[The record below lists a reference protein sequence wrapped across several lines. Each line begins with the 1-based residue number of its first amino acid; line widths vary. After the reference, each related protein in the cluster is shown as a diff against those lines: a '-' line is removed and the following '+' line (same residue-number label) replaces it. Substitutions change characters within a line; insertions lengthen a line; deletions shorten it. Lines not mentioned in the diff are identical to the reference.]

1 MRFCDQQKK
10 KAFTLSYDDGVT
22 QDIRFIEL
30 INKYNLKCTF
40 NLNSELLGK
49 NGMLIRE
56 GKRIAHYKVQAAD
69 VREIYAGHEVAA
81 HTLTHPMLTEQS
93 DAEIIR
99 QVAQDKENL
108 EQLVGYEVVGMAY
121 PGGGINYSSHVAD
134 VIRANTGIRYCRTTV
149 DTDSFDLQENL
160 YEFKPNVSHINW
172 ERMFSMAEDFVA
184 LNPDKPQ
191 VFYVWGHSYE
201 MDYDNSY
208 WSRLEELFQLV
219 AGRDDIFYGTNA
231 EVLL

>member
-1 MRFCDQQKK
+1 MIGGRK
-10 KAFTLSYDDGVT
+10 KAVTFSFDDGST
-22 QDIRFIEL
+22 QDQRL
-30 INKYNLKCTF
+30 ICLLNKYDLKCTF
-40 NLNSELLGK
+40 NLNSELLGRA
-49 NGMLIRE
+49 GSLVRE
-56 GKRIAHYKVQAAD
+56 GVTVAHVKPRAQE
-69 VREIYAGHEVAA
+69 VRGIYEGHEVAV
-81 HTLTHPMLTEQS
+81 HTLTHPLLPDQPDE
-93 DAEIIR
+93 EVIR
-99 QVAQDKENL
+99 QVECDRQNL
-108 EQLVGYEVVGMAY
+108 SELVGYEVVGMAY